1 MSNTGDIKKRL
12 ANIQNHFNPEKSTY
26 KVLNYVINTELS
38 SFGMLTELS
47 KIRGVYNY
55 PEDIKREYISIIN
68 DLKEIIMEERRAE
81 YKRKQEESTR
91 DLRNLIARLE
101 KRKDLQPDNLKSV
114 VDVDNKSLNNDNS
127 ISSKT
132 DIQVEQAEKGNND
145 AIIKEDINNI
155 VSKKDDDIVNDD
167 KDKISFVNTVL
178 MISVFVAIVI
188 IILILL
194 FY

>member
-114 VDVDNKSLNNDNS
+114 VNVTNDNS

-132 DIQVEQAEKGNND
+132 NVQEEQVEKGNND

-155 VSKKDDDIVNDD
+155 VSKKDDNIVSDD

-178 MISVFVAIVI
+178 MIGLFVAIVI